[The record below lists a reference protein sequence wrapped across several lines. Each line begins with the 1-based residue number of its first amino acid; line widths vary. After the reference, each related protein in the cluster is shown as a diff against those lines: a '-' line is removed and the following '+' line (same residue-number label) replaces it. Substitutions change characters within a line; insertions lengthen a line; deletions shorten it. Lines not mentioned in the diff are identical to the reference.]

1 MRVPS
6 VHAPRLAHA
15 AALAVALG
23 WAAPA
28 RAVPPASAE
37 AELAQA
43 DGALEKAVVASRSPG
58 ARDRDALAVSALTHY
73 QAAFALTPSWRAAAG
88 AVDASLL
95 RGASAAASSWYWV
108 ATDKTDYSDAYLAW
122 QKDALSRVFDGRAA
136 MTFEFSEEPKS
147 LSVDGVAI
155 DHLARITR
163 PLALDPGEHAVTATS
178 AEGNVFSESLRVEAK
193 DVGGRAFH
201 KVRFERVLKA
211 GEEDPLGPVTRRK
224 PSVPDEGT
232 DVLRIVTIVS
242 TVALASGI
250 AVGGGYL
257 LFGRDNPR
265 GLDSAE
271 GAAVVITELT
281 LIGAG
286 TVIALVSD

>member
-6 VHAPRLAHA
+6 IHAPRLLCAAAFA
-15 AALAVALG
+15 AALFWGSSVR
-23 WAAPA
+23 AA
-28 RAVPPASAE
+28 PPASAE
-37 AELAQA
+37 AELLQA
-43 DGALEKAVVASRSPG
+43 DTALEKAVVASQSVG
-58 ARDRDALAVSALTHY
+58 ARDREALALAALTHY
-73 QAAFALTPSWRAAAG
+73 EAAFSQVPSWRAAAG
-88 AVDASLL
+88 AADASLL
-95 RGASAAASSWYWV
+95 RGSSAAASSWYWV
-108 ATDKTDYSDAYLAW
+108 ATDKSDYSDAYLAW
-122 QKDALSRVFDGRAA
+122 QKEALSRVFDRRAM

-147 LSVDGVAI
+147 LSVDGVAV
-155 DHLARITR
+155 DHLAQITR
-163 PLALDPGEHAVTATS
+163 PLALDPGEHAITATS
-178 AEGNVFSESLRVEAK
+178 AQGNVWSESLRVEAK

-201 KVRFERVLKA
+201 KIRFERVLKA

-224 PSVPDEGT
+224 PAAPEEGT

-265 GLDSAE
+265 GLDSVE